1 MKKQSKHKINKVAL
15 IVIILFVY
23 LVFSFFYYLWNL
35 PIKNIYIFGN
45 SYLSDT
51 IIIETAGIKDYPSL
65 MRVSRKSVRKKLLK
79 NEYIDS
85 VKIKKSISGKITIT
99 VKESKPIFFDRTIN
113 KVVLLNGKSVD
124 EDLSVQIPTL
134 INSAPSD
141 IYNKLIEKFNDVNYD
156 IVLQISEIEYA
167 PDIINEKIIDPDR
180 FLLRMNDGNSVYI
193 NPVNIKRLNKYFEA
207 YDMVPDGVKGIF
219 YLDSNS
225 GNIMFK
231 MYGAKQAEEVTQN
244 ESELQ

>member
-23 LVFSFFYYLWNL
+23 LVLSFGYYLWQL
-35 PIKNIYIFGN
+35 PIKNIYINGN
-45 SYLSDT
+45 KYLSDAT
-51 IIIETAGIKDYPSL
+51 IIETAGIKNYPSL
-65 MRVSRKSVRKKLLK
+65 MRVSRRKIKKKLLK

-85 VKIKKSISGKITIT
+85 VKVKKSVSGKITIT
-99 VKESKPIFFDRTIN
+99 VNESKPLFYDKTIN
-113 KVVLLNGKSVD
+113 KVVLLNKKIVD
-124 EDLSVQIPTL
+124 NDLSIQLPTL
-134 INSAPSD
+134 INSVPSD
-141 IYNKLIEKFNDVNYD
+141 IYNQLIEKFNEVNYD
-156 IVLQISEIEYA
+156 IVLQISEIEYS
-167 PDIINEKIIDPDR
+167 PDIINEKTIDPDR

-193 NPVNIKRLNKYFEA
+193 TPVNIKKLNKYFEA

-231 MYGAKQAEEVTQN
+231 MYGAKQAEEVSQD
-244 ESELQ
+244 E